1 MVKEML
7 KSICMFR
14 CTSHILLAQPCNDMH
29 IFQAQC
35 SPKQQHHQQKNKHTL
50 ILISL
55 IWILVCR
62 LHKLVAVVFR
72 LKAHST
78 GKAAAAAAAVQAT
91 LAFQYIDCYR
101 CC

>member
-1 MVKEML
+1 M
-7 KSICMFR
+7 R
-14 CTSHILLAQPCNDMH
+14 
-29 IFQAQC
+29 
-35 SPKQQHHQQKNKHTL
+35 
-50 ILISL
+50 
-55 IWILVCR
+55 R

-78 GKAAAAAAAVQAT
+78 GKAAAAAAVQAT